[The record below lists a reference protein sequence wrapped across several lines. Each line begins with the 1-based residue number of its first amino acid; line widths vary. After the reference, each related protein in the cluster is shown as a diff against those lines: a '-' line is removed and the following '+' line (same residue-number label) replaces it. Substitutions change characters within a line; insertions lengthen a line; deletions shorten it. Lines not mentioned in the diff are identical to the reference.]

1 MHRKDGQR
9 HARESLEARLGR
21 HAARGVEIPPVL
33 IAQSPYGGYT
43 GVHIAQSPPFPLLR
57 RSADYTDEGGWMRV
71 KLAGAGRQSGI
82 EKRLVDLWV
91 L

>member
-1 MHRKDGQR
+1 M
-9 HARESLEARLGR
+9 
-21 HAARGVEIPPVL
+21 EIPLVL

-71 KLAGAGRQSGI
+71 KLAGAGRQLRNREETRRFVGFVGLNPHRY
-82 EKRLVDLWV
+82 ERVME
-91 L
+91 